1 MTTFENIFRNDRGF
15 VSVDHLRRLCLRCDK
30 GEYGNQFLG
39 DKLPRGGDPEL
50 AIDDFD
56 ADVFVNIFTERPQTT
71 LKRASEKMC
80 EDHYGAIYGVPSIS
94 SFARLLKKM
103 RISRKVMER
112 VHYLRCPT
120 KRGIF
125 MRTASPF
132 EAFRFLDIDETQ
144 SSYKEFFQKYSYAP
158 TDQVALETPF

>member
-1 MTTFENIFRNDRGF
+1 MR
-15 VSVDHLRRLCLRCDK
+15 
-30 GEYGNQFLG
+30 
-39 DKLPRGGDPEL
+39 
-50 AIDDFD
+50 
-56 ADVFVNIFTERPQTT
+56 
-71 LKRASEKMC
+71 

-94 SFARLLKKM
+94 SFRRLMKKM

-120 KRGIF
+120 KRGIY

-144 SSYKEFFQKYSYAP
+144 SSFKEFFQKYSYAP
-158 TDQVALETPF
+158 TDQVALKTPFQINGRSYSSIAAYSVVGLIAYRVVEESIHAEIFQSFLENEINQAMLAGRGRGDTIMH

>member
-1 MTTFENIFRNDRGF
+1 MTVFENIFRNDRGF

-30 GEYGNQFLG
+30 GEYDNQFLG
-39 DKLPRGGDPEL
+39 GKVISLV
-50 AIDDFD
+50 IDDFD

-94 SFARLLKKM
+94 SFGRLLKKM

-144 SSYKEFFQKYSYAP
+144 SYKEFFQKYSCAP